1 MLVIELEVYLRLGI
15 QMNRII
21 TTQVT
26 APLFSLPE
34 MNGQWNWNV
43 MQERSSFMKEGW
55 VNNKTRRR

>member
-26 APLFSLPE
+26 APLFNLPE

-55 VNNKTRRR
+55 VGW